1 MNALVGIL
9 ASRVF
14 NLYRRGALQDIQ
26 RWAIRSP
33 PDQSHVSE
41 LTEPSLHRPYS
52 PSGIEPRCIGKDRFE
67 VVQGR
72 LIHSVVLV
80 EDHCPREHHGDAEVA
95 SGESEICIFRP
106 VAAVFKGKTS
116 DAVEMTGRDR
126 EPQRPEMLMY
136 VAWHVCRK
144 SGSCMVRDRKFSQS
158 QVIRRCP
165 GKYRLPK
172 ISWFCHRQ
180 GRILLRA
187 AQKANKCLCR
197 GDAIHIQKDQA
208 FRGGVSRSRITC
220 TSQGQSAFLRKAP
233 DMDEFH
239 WHIARDRF
247 WRRVIHIDHDDFLG
261 NEAIPLHPIQQ
272 PLQVARSLVRYNQNR
287 KFH

>member
-9 ASRVF
+9 ASRVL

-26 RWAIRSP
+26 RWAIGSP

-72 LIHSVVLV
+72 LIYPVILV
-80 EDHCPREHHGDAEVA
+80 EDHCLREHHGDAEVA
-95 SGESEICIFRP
+95 SGEGEICIFCP
-106 VAAVFKGKTS
+106 VPTVFEGKTS
-116 DAVEMTGRDR
+116 DTVEMAGRDR
-126 EPQRPEMLMY
+126 EPQRPEMLVH
-136 VAWHVCRK
+136 VAGHVCRK
-144 SGSCMVRDRKFSQS
+144 FCSCMVRDRKFSQS
-158 QVIRRCP
+158 QVIRCCS

-180 GRILLRA
+180 GRILVRA
-187 AQKANKCLCR
+187 AQKANKYLCR

-208 FRGGVSRSRITC
+208 FRGGVGRSRITC
-220 TSQGQSAFLRKAP
+220 TSQGQSALPRKAP

-239 WHIARDRF
+239 WYIARHRF

-272 PLQVARSLVRYNQNR
+272 PL
-287 KFH
+287 